1 MLLFFRLTT
10 WTSVS
15 AVIVAVT
22 VLPVQVMDPSGPIS
36 REQLDGQPV
45 VPGKFEDAILVE
57 FAKVAAL
64 ISPCLWYQYAVR
76 DLLGYGTVVAMLK
89 GMVTMR
95 LQARAK
101 GKKSANMT
109 TIGLQ

>member
-1 MLLFFRLTT
+1 MFFWLTT

-22 VLPVQVMDPSGPIS
+22 VLPVQVMDPSGPTS

-76 DLLGYGTVVAMLK
+76 KPTRVWDCGRYAERYGNNETA
-89 GMVTMR
+89 G
-95 LQARAK
+95 
-101 GKKSANMT
+101 
-109 TIGLQ
+109 